1 LHKYTFE
8 MVGYDFMLVQGS
20 QNKPFEL
27 RLIEA
32 NTNPCI
38 EESNT
43 LLRSYIPRMID
54 DMFKLVL
61 DPLFNT
67 VTTEFYKVEGYV
79 DHENMWRQIDL
90 I

>member
-1 LHKYTFE
+1 
-8 MVGYDFMLVQGS
+8 MVGYDFMLVKGNG
-20 QNKPFEL
+20 NKPFEL

-61 DPLFNT
+61 DPLFNSCS
-67 VTTEFYKVEGYV
+67 
-79 DHENMWRQIDL
+79 
-90 I
+90 